1 MHVAAKQLSIN
12 GTGKKKEDAA
22 QQKKP
27 LSAGA
32 AAVGAMTTSRDDLE
46 VDETAQLLLKARL
59 GKSVG
64 GSSGSTIVKADFNK
78 DELFFHGQQGAG
90 SDSSNNLST
99 LLVTAAGVGNDE
111 NVAITLS
118 KVINQSIH
126 CRAILASLAYYT
138 MYPFCVLQA
147 AATTYGLPKLGNTK

>member
-1 MHVAAKQLSIN
+1 MRAVTQLSSN

-27 LSAGA
+27 LSAGAAA

-90 SDSSNNLST
+90 SDSSNHLST
-99 LLVTAAGVGNDE
+99 LLVTAAGVGSDE

-118 KVINQSIH
+118 KVINQSIV
-126 CRAILASLAYYT
+126 ALS
-138 MYPFCVLQA
+138 
-147 AATTYGLPKLGNTK
+147 

>member
-118 KVINQSIH
+118 KVINPLS
-126 CRAILASLAYYT
+126 RYPSLTNLICYVSYLSVAGRSHH
-138 MYPFCVLQA
+138 LRSSQA
-147 AATTYGLPKLGNTK
+147 GEHQVDK